1 MRVLHLP
8 TQTLETI
15 AGDLVAGAEEWVL
28 EGLLRCEA
36 FLGVVF
42 QEPREQAIAF
52 CAEADVGGGGRG
64 GGVRIDGAV
73 VPLF

>member
-1 MRVLHLP
+1 MRVLHLTP
-8 TQTLETI
+8 QTLETI

-36 FLGVVF
+36 FLRIVF
-42 QEPREQAIAF
+42 QEPGEQAIAF
-52 CAEADVGGGGRG
+52 CAKADVGRGGGRG
-64 GGVRIDGAV
+64 GVRVDGAV